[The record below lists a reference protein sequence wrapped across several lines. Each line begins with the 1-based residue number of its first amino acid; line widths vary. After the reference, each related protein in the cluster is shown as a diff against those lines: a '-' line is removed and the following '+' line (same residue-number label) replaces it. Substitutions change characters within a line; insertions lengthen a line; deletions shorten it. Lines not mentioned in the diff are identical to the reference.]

1 MKSYPFDWTCQTFTP
16 SESPLPAKD
25 HLTFRAT
32 AVLLKHFLIPY
43 GQHEIIH
50 WRNDDHYHHHL
61 AELEDRPGDVVRVKP
76 WLIGEWQAEQPVV
89 LCFDPPESSDL
100 ALSESIKEK
109 ISHLIHG
116 DKKHGLLGL
125 YLTMERKQD
134 ACLAVFAFRLGGNE
148 QSRYLRDLPLIQG
161 FCLATKGD
169 EKSLIHWL
177 DWAYRGVDIIT

>member
-1 MKSYPFDWTCQTFTP
+1 MKSYPFDWTSHTFTP

-32 AVLLKHFLIPY
+32 AVFLKHFLLPN
-43 GQHEIIH
+43 GQNEIIR

-76 WLIGEWQAEQPVV
+76 WIIGEWQAEEPVV
-89 LCFDPPESSDL
+89 ICFDPPESSDQ
-100 ALSESIKEK
+100 ALNESIKEK
-109 ISHLIHG
+109 INHLFHG

-125 YLTMERKQD
+125 YLTMERKEVDCQ
-134 ACLAVFAFRLGGNE
+134 AVFAFRFGGGV

-161 FCLATKGD
+161 CCLVSKGD
-169 EKSLIHWL
+169 EETLLQWL